1 PDNVDGREATA
12 ANIAGT
18 LVDWGATREVKPGF
32 GLYNDAT
39 ATNNGFYVVAPKW
52 TYPANGTA
60 ADPFGVA
67 LTPSLSSDQMTY
79 SLLQANDP
87 TIAPAAGGTD
97 YRPAILLQRLA
108 NPYLPLQNTDPTK
121 ATYNPY
127 ITVDYVE
134 QVRVNDY
141 RLYDAAGTDLMPA
154 GKYNAAN

>member
-1 PDNVDGREATA
+1 TSTDYRVNVWVELHNPFPAELATNDPAGGKAILQTAAGGSAIYRMLLCRGPVANIRGPDNVDGREATA

-18 LVDWGATREVKPGF
+18 LVDWGAPREVKPGF

-87 TIAPAAGGTD
+87 TIAPAAGGT
-97 YRPAILLQRLA
+97 
-108 NPYLPLQNTDPTK
+108 
-121 ATYNPY
+121 
-127 ITVDYVE
+127 
-134 QVRVNDY
+134 
-141 RLYDAAGTDLMPA
+141 
-154 GKYNAAN
+154 